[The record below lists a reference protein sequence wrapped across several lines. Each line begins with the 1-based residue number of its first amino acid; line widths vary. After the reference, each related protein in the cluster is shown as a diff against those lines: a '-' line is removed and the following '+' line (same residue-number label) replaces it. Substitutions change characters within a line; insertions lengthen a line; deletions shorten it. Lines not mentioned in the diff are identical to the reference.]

1 MPSSSRLA
9 RALPALA
16 AGVLMSLVP
25 TSGAAAQMP
34 QQSGVVD
41 LLTQSDV
48 PIAGVVDDGELGQAL
63 AAAGD
68 FDGDGLADL
77 IAGSDGDGGQ
87 GVAWVVLGRP
97 GRGPV
102 DLAAAAP
109 RAVRIDGA
117 GGDGAG
123 SGVAGVGDVDGDGF
137 DDVAVGA
144 SSAMPYGRFRAGS
157 IYLVRGR
164 PGEGGD
170 VDLAAPDSVL
180 VRIDGAAPD
189 DGLDTAARAGDF
201 DGDGREDLLVSSAQ
215 IDNNGRTSSG
225 SVYVLSGDALAG
237 GVIDLAAPGDALL
250 LRIDGAAEFDTL
262 GAEESTAALGDFNG
276 DGRDDIALGA
286 GGAGN
291 NDRLSSGSVYV
302 VFGTPATGVLDLL
315 ALGPAGLR
323 IDGAAE
329 DDRLGFAV
337 SAAPDLDADGLADL
351 LIGAHDAGAGGAA
364 YLVQGGR
371 PAGMLDLADP
381 DEGVLRFDGS
391 AEESAGDAVAS
402 AGDVNGDGIGDL
414 LVGAEDADANDRQQ
428 SGTVYVVF
436 GSDAL
441 PPVTD
446 LANLGD
452 GGFRIDAAQE
462 NGFAGELAV
471 GLGDFNGDGRD
482 DVATAG
488 EFTDVGELGDAGRV
502 DVVYGFGPA
511 SVAYAGG
518 VSGRA
523 GLPIAPL
530 APAVE
535 RTGLA
540 TFSIAPA
547 LPAGPAARRRDGADQ
562 RHPAA
567 GGGGNPHRDHD
578 RPHRPGHGGG
588 ARGDRA
594 RAARPARRPAGRP
607 AAAPPAAEP
616 ALKRLTVTPRCAAF
630 SRRTSVRFRLT
641 GRATVTVAI
650 RRRGDGRCPRRGR
663 TAAAA
668 AQGRRIVRVER
679 RLGAGARRL
688 RVTGLLDG
696 GRLRPGAYVARASVP
711 GGPVKH
717 KRFWV
722 RPKR

>member
-9 RALPALA
+9 RALPVLT

-48 PIAGVVDDGELGQAL
+48 PIPGVVDDGELGQAL

-102 DLAAAAP
+102 DLSAPAP

-117 GGDGAG
+117 GDDGAG

-170 VDLAAPDSVL
+170 VDLAASDPVL

-189 DGLDTAARAGDF
+189 HGLDTAARAGDF

-225 SVYVLSGDALAG
+225 SVYVLSGDALGG

-250 LRIDGAAEFDTL
+250 LRIDGAEEFDTL
-262 GAEESTAALGDFNG
+262 GAAESTAALGDFNG

-291 NDRLSSGSVYV
+291 NERQSSGSVYV

-337 SAAPDLDADGLADL
+337 SAAPDLDADGLADV
-351 LIGAHDAGAGGAA
+351 LIGANDAGAGGAA

-371 PAGMLDLADP
+371 PAGVLDLADP
-381 DEGVLRFDGS
+381 DAGVLRFDGS

-402 AGDVNGDGIGDL
+402 PGDVNGDGVGDL

-441 PPVTD
+441 PPVTG
-446 LANLGD
+446 LADLGD

-471 GLGDFNGDGRD
+471 GPGDFNGDGRD

-511 SVAYAGG
+511 SVAYPGG

-530 APAVE
+530 APAVA

-547 LPAGPAARRRDGADQ
+547 LPAGLLLDAATGRISGAPQ
-562 RHPAA
+562 EAAA
-567 GGGGNPHRDHD
+567 GTHTVTMTDLTGQATAAVSVEIAPA
-578 RPHRPGHGGG
+578 PPGPPG
-588 ARGDRA
+588 
-594 RAARPARRPAGRP
+594 PPAGP
-607 AAAPPAAEP
+607 PAAPPAAEP
-616 ALKRLTVTPRCAAF
+616 ALQRLTVTPRCAAF

-668 AQGRRIVRVER
+668 AQGRRIVRVQR

-688 RVTGLLDG
+688 RITGLLDG

-722 RPKR
+722 RPRR